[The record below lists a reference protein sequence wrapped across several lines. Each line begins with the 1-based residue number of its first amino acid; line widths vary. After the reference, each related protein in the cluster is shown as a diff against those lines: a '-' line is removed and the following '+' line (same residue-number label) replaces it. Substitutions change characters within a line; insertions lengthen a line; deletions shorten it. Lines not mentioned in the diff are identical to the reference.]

1 MNHLAG
7 ELSPYLRQ
15 HRDNP
20 VDWYP
25 WGEEAFAAARRL
37 DRPLLISIGY
47 SACHWCHVMAHESFE
62 DEVTARLLND
72 GFVAVK
78 VDREERPDVD
88 AVYLEAVT
96 ELNGQ
101 AGWPLTVFATPDGRP
116 FFGGTY
122 FPAHAQ
128 HGLPAFR
135 DLLAAVAAAWAER
148 RDELVRHADELTAA
162 VAARLVSAP
171 PPAANLPGAA
181 ALVEEAVDRF
191 AASFDEEWGGVGRAP
206 KFPQPPMLELLWR
219 AHDLGYPNAAR
230 MAAATLEAMASG
242 GIYDHLGG
250 GFARYSVDR
259 QWLVP
264 HFEKMAYDQA
274 MLSRCYLH
282 AWQVTGDVRW
292 QQVLEETLGY
302 VLGVLRDP
310 SGGIR
315 SSEDAD
321 SEGEEGR
328 FYLWTPRQLTAVL
341 GPEHAAAAARWYGVT
356 AEGNFG
362 TGRSVLHRPVR
373 GDLMRPAEV
382 ERWRAAL
389 EGARSARVRP
399 AMDDKVLTEWN
410 AMTCSALAEAA
421 AATGNE
427 TWRQAAVEVA
437 EFLLG
442 SLRRPDGRW
451 LRAWQSGRAAHLALA
466 ADYAWLVD
474 CLTRLGELTGLGRYT
489 EEALT
494 TAHELIRLFSADD
507 GGWYTTGSDAEALVV
522 RPRQEHDG
530 VTPAAG
536 SVAALALAR
545 LAAISG
551 DEQCQTRATQSVA
564 AAGAVLARSPL
575 SFAHLVEAAVFLET
589 GAVEVV
595 VVGDRPDLVAAAS
608 AGYVPSRVLVWGE
621 SPPSPL
627 VAGRGGAGAYVCRRG
642 ICLSPVTD
650 PAAVSA
656 TIDRAATLAKAMIST

>member
-25 WGEEAFAAARRL
+25 WGEKAFAAARRL

-88 AVYLEAVT
+88 AVYLEAVA

-135 DLLAAVAAAWAER
+135 DLLGAVAAAWAEG
-148 RDELVRHADELTAA
+148 RDELVRHADELTTA
-162 VAARLVSAP
+162 VAARLESAP

-219 AHDLGYPNAAR
+219 AHDLGYPNAGP

-328 FYLWTPRQLTAVL
+328 FYLWTPRQLAAVL
-341 GPEHAAAAARWYGVT
+341 GPEHAAAAAKWYGVT

-362 TGRSVLHRPVR
+362 AGRSVLHRPVR
-373 GDLMRPAEV
+373 GDLMRPVEA

-389 EGARSARVRP
+389 DRARSARVRP

-442 SLRRPDGRW
+442 SLWRPDGRW

-522 RPRQEHDG
+522 RPRQDHDG

-564 AAGAVLARSPL
+564 AAGSVLARSPL
-575 SFAHLVEAAVFLET
+575 SFAHLVEAAVFLEI

-656 TIDRAATLAKAMIST
+656 AIDRAATLAKAMIST

>member
-1 MNHLAG
+1 MNHLTG
-7 ELSPYLRQ
+7 ELSPYLSQ

-62 DEVTARLLND
+62 DELTARLLND

-88 AVYLEAVT
+88 AVYLEAVA

-135 DLLAAVAAAWAER
+135 DLLAAVAAAWTEG
-148 RDELVRHADELTAA
+148 RDELVRQADELTAA
-162 VAARLVSAP
+162 VAARLESAP
-171 PPAANLPGAA
+171 PPAANLPRAA

-219 AHDLGYPNAAR
+219 AHDLGYPNAAP

-292 QQVLEETLGY
+292 RQVLEETLGY

-310 SGGIR
+310 CGGIR

-328 FYLWTPRQLTAVL
+328 FYLWTPSQLTAVL
-341 GPEHAAAAARWYGVT
+341 GPEHAAAAAKWYGVT

-362 TGRSVLHRPVR
+362 AGRSVLHRPVR
-373 GDLMRPAEV
+373 GDLMRSAEV
-382 ERWRAAL
+382 ESWRAAL
-389 EGARSARVRP
+389 ERARSARVRP

-427 TWRQAAVEVA
+427 TWRQAAVEVG
-437 EFLLG
+437 EFLLA

-522 RPRQEHDG
+522 RPRQDHDG

-551 DEQCQTRATQSVA
+551 DERCQTRATQSVA
-564 AAGAVLARSPL
+564 AAGAVLAGSPL
-575 SFAHLVEAAVFLET
+575 SFPHLVEAAVFLEI

-595 VVGDRPDLVAAAS
+595 IVGDRPDLVAAAS

-627 VAGRGGAGAYVCRRG
+627 VAGREAAGAYVCRRG
-642 ICLSPVTD
+642 VCLSPVTD

-656 TIDRAATLAKAMIST
+656 AIDRAATDARAMIST

>member
-1 MNHLAG
+1 MNHLTG
-7 ELSPYLRQ
+7 ELSPYLSQ

-62 DEVTARLLND
+62 DELTARLLND

-88 AVYLEAVT
+88 AVYLEAVA

-135 DLLAAVAAAWAER
+135 DLLAAVAAAWTEG
-148 RDELVRHADELTAA
+148 RDELVRQADELTAA
-162 VAARLVSAP
+162 VAARLESAP
-171 PPAANLPGAA
+171 PPAANLPRAA

-219 AHDLGYPNAAR
+219 AHDLGYPNAAP
-230 MAAATLEAMASG
+230 MAAATLEEMASG

-292 QQVLEETLGY
+292 RQVLEETLDY

-310 SGGIR
+310 CGGIR

-328 FYLWTPRQLTAVL
+328 FYLWTPSQLTAVL
-341 GPEHAAAAARWYGVT
+341 GPEHGAAAAKWYGVT

-362 TGRSVLHRPVR
+362 AGRSVLHRPVR
-373 GDLMRPAEV
+373 GDLMRSAEV
-382 ERWRAAL
+382 ESWRAAL
-389 EGARSARVRP
+389 ERARSARVRP

-427 TWRQAAVEVA
+427 TWRQAAVEVG
-437 EFLLG
+437 EFLLA

-522 RPRQEHDG
+522 RPRQDHDG

-551 DEQCQTRATQSVA
+551 DERCQTRATQSVA
-564 AAGAVLARSPL
+564 AAGAVLAGSPL
-575 SFAHLVEAAVFLET
+575 SFPHLVEAAVFLEI

-595 VVGDRPDLVAAAS
+595 IVGDRPDLVAAAS

-627 VAGRGGAGAYVCRRG
+627 VAGREAAGAYVCRRG
-642 ICLSPVTD
+642 VCLSPVTD

-656 TIDRAATLAKAMIST
+656 AIDRTATDARAMIST